1 MVKLNQIYWH
11 KKHTVLHVHFEYSIV
26 YIEIR
31 NEQILTTYSDDEFLS
46 KINCSFFVD
55 SDVYLIGMFRLSH
68 DALEYY
74 VTLPSESHRE
84 AWSTVLML
92 MFMKFLQLTDEQ
104 VEMTFN
110 LMIF

>member
-11 KKHTVLHVHFEYSIV
+11 KKRTVLHVHFEYSIV
-26 YIEIR
+26 YIKIR
-31 NEQILTTYSDDEFLS
+31 NAQIRTTYSDDEFSS
-46 KINCSFFVD
+46 KINRFFVVD
-55 SDVYLIGMFRLSH
+55 SDVYLICMFRLSH

-74 VTLPSESHRE
+74 VTLPAESHRE

-104 VEMTFN
+104 VELTLN
-110 LMIF
+110 LI